1 MKSNYV
7 NFYNSLVNLTRN
19 KRLYKDFTNQD
30 TFSDRLIIFLFHFA
44 FFLKIFKSESSKSI
58 LQEIYDYNFRQLE
71 LSIREIGYSDVT
83 INKKMKIYV
92 NTFHSILEKI
102 EKWDDLDNVSRYKI
116 FNNFLIIKK
125 KTQLLPIYFENY
137 RLYLLNNTL
146 NSLLKGVIKLNF

>member
-58 LQEIYDYNFRQLE
+58 LQEIYDYSFRQLE